1 MNAEQTSRL
10 TPPDTD
16 EATLDAVVGAA
27 AEAFL
32 GWSGTPRSKRA
43 AALDA
48 IADGLEVESASIVS
62 LAARETALGEARVRS
77 ELIRT
82 TFQLQMF
89 ADLLRDGSYLRPVV
103 EPADAN
109 HPVAPS
115 PDLRLIS
122 RPLGPVAVF
131 AASNFPLAFSVA
143 GTDTASAL
151 AAGCSVVVKAH
162 PGHPQTSELVG
173 RITSECLQQSGAPTG
188 TFAVVHGFAAG
199 PALVRHPMIRAASF
213 TGSVRG
219 GRALFDIAASRPDP
233 IPFFGELGSLNS
245 LTVLPGAAT
254 TRGGAIGA
262 DLADSVLLGG
272 GQFCTKPG
280 LLLLP
285 SGGGGAEVTNQL
297 VAKFCSAPP
306 VMMLTSQVSDGYEAG
321 RRELAATAGV
331 TVLAEGAGA
340 EERSVATLF
349 EVTPGPVPDL
359 AFEECFG
366 PTAVVAT
373 YDSPDELLTIARRLP
388 GALTGT
394 VHAEPEDRPLVERL
408 LDELAPR
415 VGRVIFN
422 QYPTGVSVS
431 AAMEHGGPYPAS
443 TDVQHTSVG
452 AAAIYRFLRPISFQN
467 APAYALPDELREP
480 NPPTT

>member
-1 MNAEQTSRL
+1 MTAQQTSRHA
-10 TPPDTD
+10 PADTD
-16 EATLDAVVGAA
+16 TAALDAVVRAA
-27 AEAFL
+27 AEAFPS
-32 GWSGTPRSKRA
+32 WSGTPRIERA

-48 IADGLEVESASIVS
+48 IADGLEAEAASIVP
-62 LAARETALGEARVRS
+62 LAASETSLGEARGRS
-77 ELIRT
+77 ELSRT
-82 TFQLQMF
+82 IFQLRMF
-89 ADLLRDGSYLRPVV
+89 ANLLRDGSYLRPVV
-103 EPADAN
+103 APADAD

-115 PDLRLIS
+115 PDLRLTR
-122 RPLGPVAVF
+122 RPIGPVAVF

-151 AAGCSVVVKAH
+151 AAGCPVVVKAH
-162 PGHPQTSELVG
+162 PGHPQTSQLVS
-173 RITSECLQQSGAPTG
+173 RITRDCLQVSGAPTG
-188 TFAVVHGFAAG
+188 TFAVVYGFAAG

-219 GRALFDIAASRPDP
+219 GRALFDVAVSRPDP

-254 TRGGAIGA
+254 ARGRVIGA

-285 SGGGGAEVTNQL
+285 SGFHGTEVTNQL
-297 VAKFCSAPP
+297 VSKFRSAPP
-306 VMMLTSQVSDGYEAG
+306 VTMLTSQVSDGYEAG
-321 RRELAATAGV
+321 RRALAATVGI
-331 TVLAEGAGA
+331 TVLAEGTVA
-340 EERSVATLF
+340 EGRSVATLF
-349 EVTPGPVPDL
+349 KVSSESIPDVV
-359 AFEECFG
+359 FEECFG
-366 PTAVVAT
+366 PAAVVAT
-373 YDSPDELLTIARRLP
+373 YSSPDELLSIACRLP

-394 VHAEPEDRPLVERL
+394 VHSAPDDRPLVEQL
-408 LDELAPR
+408 LRELAPR
-415 VGRVIFN
+415 VGRVIFD

-452 AAAIYRFLRPISFQN
+452 PAAIYRFLRPISFQN

-480 NPPTT
+480 GPRTV